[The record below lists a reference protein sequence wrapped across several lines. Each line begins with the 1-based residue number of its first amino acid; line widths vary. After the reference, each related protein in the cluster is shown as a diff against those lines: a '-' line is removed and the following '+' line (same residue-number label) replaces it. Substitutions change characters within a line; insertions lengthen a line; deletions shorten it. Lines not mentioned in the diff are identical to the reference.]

1 MSTRILILGEDR
13 AFVESARAL
22 LSRHYDTVAADAG
35 QDPLALAQR
44 LVPDLVLLEARLP
57 GKAGCEIC
65 HGLKSNP
72 TTRHAQ
78 VIVISSWP
86 GAPEQVEAL
95 EAGADDFLVRPFSPD
110 ELLSRVHLQLRLQ
123 AAVSRL
129 LPAEEPLRAYGSE
142 LERLVAERARNLVAT
157 QGVSLLTL
165 RMLAESREV
174 EAEDRLLRM
183 GFYSTLLAAQLG
195 RRGPYAGQIDVKF
208 LKRLHYAVPLHDIG
222 KIAISDSILLKRGPL
237 SPLERKAMEEHTI
250 IGAIL
255 LEQLHW
261 DVEENDFLD
270 VAAVVA
276 RWHHERFDG
285 TGYPSGLAGE
295 EIPLP
300 ARIVALADVYDALTT
315 PRPYRAVETPEA
327 ARAVIDRHSGRQ
339 FDPVVASAFLECF
352 EDFVGVQERFDRGL
366 PTLQGAAWFL
376 E

>member
-1 MSTRILILGEDR
+1 MSKKILILGEDR
-13 AFVESARAL
+13 AFVKSAQAL
-22 LSRHYDTVAADAG
+22 LSRHYEAVAADDG
-35 QDPLALAQR
+35 QDALELAERVA
-44 LVPDLVLLEARLP
+44 PDLVLVEARLP

-65 HGLKSNP
+65 RALKSSP
-72 TTRHAQ
+72 TTRCAQ

-86 GAPEQVEAL
+86 GALEQVEAL
-95 EAGADDFLVRPFSPD
+95 DAGADDFLVRPFPAE

-123 AAVSRL
+123 AAVGRL
-129 LPAEEPLRAYGSE
+129 SPAEEPLRAYGSE

-183 GFYSTLLAAQLG
+183 GYYSTLLAAQLG
-195 RRGPYAGQIDVKF
+195 RRGPYVGQIDVKF
-208 LKRLHYAVPLHDIG
+208 LKRLHHAVPLHDIG

-237 SPLERKAMEEHTI
+237 TPVERKTMEEHTI

-255 LEQLHW
+255 LEQLDW
-261 DVEENDFLD
+261 RVEENDFLD
-270 VAAVVA
+270 MASVIA

-285 TGYPSGLAGE
+285 SGYPSGLAGE

-315 PRPYRAVETPEA
+315 PRPYRAEVTPEA
-327 ARAVIDRHSGRQ
+327 ARAIIDHESGRQ
-339 FDPVVASAFLECF
+339 FDPVVASAFQECF
-352 EDFVGVQERFDRGL
+352 AEFVGVQERFDKDL